1 MAITWLR
8 MEKTEKVSLMKYPRF
23 ANTCHTLARNA
34 ASVVREN
41 NLEQWMGEQ
50 NKPSY
55 TKAKS
60 EYRTPYQMSGTF
72 YDCEHAGA

>member
-1 MAITWLR
+1 LLWVIDQGG
-8 MEKTEKVSLMKYPRF
+8 
-23 ANTCHTLARNA
+23 A